1 MDGSGPDRF
10 LLGVPTFASFAQI
23 ADPDLYVP
31 LPDGWL
37 IGIADVVDSTA
48 AVAAGRYKE
57 VNLAGA
63 AVISAVANA
72 LGHGTFPYVFGGD
85 GSSFAVPPAWAAAAE
100 AALAATV
107 VFAREE
113 LGLALRAA
121 VIPIRDIRD
130 AGLEVRVAR
139 FAASEN
145 IAYAM
150 FSGGGLAW
158 AEEQAKAGRY
168 AVPAAP
174 AGTRP
179 DLSGLSCS
187 FDRIPARRGVV
198 LSLIARPVGAGDTQ
212 EYRRAI
218 SDLLDLVE
226 RSHDGA
232 TPIPEAGP
240 VFRFTARSVD
250 LRARASRKP
259 GEGLLGH
266 RIRSAL
272 WAAFTVAIFRLGLR
286 VGRFEPRRYLGE
298 LVANSD
304 YRKYDDGL
312 RMTLDCT
319 PALADA
325 IEADLAAAGR
335 SGILTYGLH
344 RQDAA
349 IMTCFTPSVHQTDHV
364 HFVDGALGGYAAA
377 ASSLKA
383 GTA

>member
-31 LPDGWL
+31 LPDDWL
-37 IGIADVVDSTA
+37 IGVADVVDSTA

-85 GSSFAVPPAWAAAAE
+85 GSTFAVPAAWAATAE

-107 VFAREE
+107 VFVREE
-113 LGLALRAA
+113 LGLVLRGASIPVRA
-121 VIPIRDIRD
+121 VRE
-130 AGLEVRVAR
+130 AGLEVRLAR

-145 IAYAM
+145 VAYAM

-158 AEEQAKAGRY
+158 AEGQAKAGRF

-187 FDRIPARRGVV
+187 FDHIPARRGVV
-198 LSLIARPVGAGDTQ
+198 LSLIVRPVGAGDTPA
-212 EYRRAI
+212 YRRAI
-218 SDLLDLVE
+218 SDILALVE

-232 TPIPEAGP
+232 TPIPEGGP
-240 VFRFTARSVD
+240 TFRLTARSVE
-250 LRARASRKP
+250 LQARAARKP
-259 GEGLLGH
+259 GEGLLGY

-272 WAAFTVAIFRLGLR
+272 RSAFTVAIFRLGLR
-286 VGRFEPRRYLGE
+286 MGRFEPKRYLGE

-312 RMTLDCT
+312 RMTLDCS

-325 IEADLAAAGR
+325 IEAGLVAEAAAG
-335 SGILTYGLH
+335 IVTYGLH
-344 RQDAA
+344 RQGAA
-349 IMTCFTPSVHQTDHV
+349 IMTCFTPSVHRHDHV

-377 ASSLKA
+377 ATILKA
-383 GTA
+383 GSV

>member
-1 MDGSGPDRF
+1 MHGSGPDRF

-31 LPDGWL
+31 LPAGWL
-37 IGIADVVDSTA
+37 IGVADVVDSTA
-48 AVAAGRYKE
+48 AIAAGRYKE

-85 GSSFAVPPAWAAAAE
+85 GSTFAVPPDWAVAAQD
-100 AALAATV
+100 ALAATV
-107 VFAREE
+107 VFVREE

-121 VIPIRDIRD
+121 AIPVEAVRE
-130 AGLEVRVAR
+130 AGLEVRLAR

-158 AEEQAKAGRY
+158 AEEQAKAGRF

-198 LSLIARPVGAGDTQ
+198 LSLIVRPVGAGDTDD
-212 EYRRAI
+212 YRRAI
-218 SDLLDLVE
+218 SDLLALVE

-232 TPIPEAGP
+232 KPIPEGGP
-240 VFRFTARSVD
+240 KLRLTARSVD
-250 LRARASRKP
+250 LQARAARQP
-259 GEGLLGH
+259 GESLAGH
-266 RIRSAL
+266 RVRAAIRAVLS
-272 WAAFTVAIFRLGLR
+272 FTILRLGLR
-286 VGRFEPRRYLGE
+286 VGRFRPGRYLGE

-325 IEADLAAAGR
+325 IEAQLATEAAT
-335 SGILTYGLH
+335 GIVTYGLH
-344 RQDAA
+344 RQGAA
-349 IMTCFTPSVHQTDHV
+349 IMTCFTPSVHRHDHV